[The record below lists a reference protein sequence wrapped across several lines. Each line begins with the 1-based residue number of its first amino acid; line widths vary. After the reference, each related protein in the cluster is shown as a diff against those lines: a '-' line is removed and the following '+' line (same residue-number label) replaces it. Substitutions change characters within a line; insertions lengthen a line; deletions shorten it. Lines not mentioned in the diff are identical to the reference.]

1 MGDDWAEREGPRKQ
15 MEIPRRMID
24 LGRDAETQKYS
35 LLMNTG
41 QRRKMIRADP
51 AGPDTISVDCNLTL
65 VQLTLS

>member
-1 MGDDWAEREGPRKQ
+1 

-51 AGPDTISVDCNLTL
+51 AGPGTISVDCNLTL